1 MVVPCH
7 ALALTTELPLDLLG
21 AVEYLQWGERRGEY
35 DRGIEE
41 GVGALKAPRLRLDEC
56 SDAIDRPDEAVDGI
70 YGLM

>member
-41 GVGALKAPRLRLDEC
+41 GWGLSKPHGSVSMNVAMPPTGPMRR
-56 SDAIDRPDEAVDGI
+56 SMI